1 MRLID
6 TMPFDV
12 ESMYIPDGSED
23 YKQGYIEGALHVL
36 EEMDEAPTI
45 DAVPVVH
52 GRWMRL
58 SFDHTKLIPVPW
70 DDMNEGC
77 PERSC
82 LCSVCGDWLT
92 GSDEYPA
99 KGLYCPNCGAK
110 MDLDEE

>member
-6 TMPFDV
+6 ADKLTRPEILSKYYHLPNGDIA
-12 ESMYIPDGSED
+12 IPIID
-23 YKQGYIEGALHVL
+23 IEHAS
-36 EEMDEAPTI
+36 TI
-45 DAVPVVH
+45 DAAPVVN
-52 GRWMRL
+52 GRWMKL
-58 SFDHTKLIPVPW
+58 SFDNTKLIPVPW

-77 PERSC
+77 PEGSC

-110 MDLDEE
+110 MDFAE